1 MKLKILAFCV
11 SVAAVA
17 LADSV
22 TVSNRVVM
30 VDQAGRVN
38 APEVLATTAQLATNE
53 VQVIAAAESA
63 RVAEKTAIEAT
74 NAVQSVVSAI
84 VNNEVVVYRS
94 GFNDSFGSVVLIS
107 ENAKLMIYNFVPGQ
121 DNGGTRTH
129 QIYYALNE
137 DIGAVKPIIRA
148 SSTLADFPGD
158 DFTPVADSSVTDPVV
173 QAGEFTDRDGN
184 KYTFLYRIDVT
195 VPSHGQYFFKVYV
208 DGDTPSGDGYTFDV
222 KNGIT
227 GGLSETVTWGDK
239 RLTFTGGL
247 LTGVANE

>member
-30 VDQAGRVN
+30 VDQHGNIN
-38 APEVLATTAQLATNE
+38 APEVLATTAQLAGTE
-53 VQVIAAAESA
+53 VKVIAAAESA
-63 RVAEKTAIEAT
+63 RVAELTANEAT
-74 NAVQSVVSAI
+74 NAVQDVVTAI

-107 ENAKLMIYNFVPGQ
+107 ENAKVAIYRFVPGAP
-121 DNGGTRTH
+121 NGATRTH
-129 QIYYALNE
+129 QIYYCVNE
-137 DIGAVKPIIRA
+137 DIGAVKPQIRA
-148 SSTLADFPGD
+148 SSTLADFQGD
-158 DFTPVADSSVTDPVV
+158 DFTPLADASVTDPVV
-173 QAGEFTDRDGN
+173 QGGSWTDADGN
-184 KYTFLYRIDVT
+184 EYSFLYRIDVT
-195 VPSHGQYFFKVYV
+195 VPTSGQYFFKVYI
-208 DGDTPSGDGYTFDV
+208 DGDTPSGDGYTFDI
-222 KNGIT
+222 KNGVT
-227 GGLSETVTWGDK
+227 GGISETVTWGNK